1 MPTIDTRNRTS
12 PILITFK
19 DPILSELRPE
29 GKANAPYIRNE
40 IKAKDAVSVFVRPKS
55 DLIKGRR
62 GARVKV
68 IACVIVCE
76 NEAKYRALF
85 LEII

>member
-1 MPTIDTRNRTS
+1 MDTRNRIS

-19 DPILSELRPE
+19 DPILSEIRPE

-40 IKAKDAVSVFVRPKS
+40 IKAKDAVSALVSPRS

-76 NEAKYRALF
+76 KEAKYRTLF

>member
-1 MPTIDTRNRTS
+1 M
-12 PILITFK
+12 
-19 DPILSELRPE
+19 
-29 GKANAPYIRNE
+29 RNE
-40 IKAKDAVSVFVRPKS
+40 IKAKEAVSVLVRPQS

-76 NEAKYRALF
+76 KEAKYRTLF